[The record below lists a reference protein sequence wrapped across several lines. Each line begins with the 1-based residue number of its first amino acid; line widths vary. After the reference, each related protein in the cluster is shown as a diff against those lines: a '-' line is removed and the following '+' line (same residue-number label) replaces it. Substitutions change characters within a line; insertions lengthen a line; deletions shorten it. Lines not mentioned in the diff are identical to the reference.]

1 MSGCARLVHLGPS
14 YAQCQHHQRRVQE
27 GQEAGVAALSERDMR
42 ILAFERSWWRL
53 AGAKEREILEV
64 FEVSVTRYYQLLNDL
79 IDRPEAAEFDPVLVT
94 RLRRQRSR
102 RQRIRSARPD

>member
-1 MSGCARLVHLGPS
+1 MC
-14 YAQCQHHQRRVQE
+14 QRRTCW
-27 GQEAGVAALSERDMR
+27 EAAVTVLSERDMR

-53 AGAKEREILEV
+53 AGAKERGILEIFDV
-64 FEVSVTRYYQLLNDL
+64 PVTRYYQLLNEL

-102 RQRIRSARPD
+102 RQRLRSARPD